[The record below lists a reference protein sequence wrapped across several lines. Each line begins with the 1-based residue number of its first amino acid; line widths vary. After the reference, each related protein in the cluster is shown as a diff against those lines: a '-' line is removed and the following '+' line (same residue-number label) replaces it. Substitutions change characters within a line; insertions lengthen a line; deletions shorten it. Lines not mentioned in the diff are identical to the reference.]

1 MSERRILEVRR
12 RAAPAPDR
20 ETGDRRGARLEAEV
34 HNVCVEWAR
43 WSRSRRLYGA
53 PPPVGSI
60 MAALVRVPGRSEGPN
75 ARCDPDMARF
85 QKAVIELGTGTER
98 RIFEAHFLSPML
110 NVSAVAEQ
118 LGVSRSHWYRTVNA
132 FARRAYSEAFGGIG
146 TGY

>member
-1 MSERRILEVRR
+1 MERRILEVRR

-20 ETGDRRGARLEAEV
+20 ETDRRGSRLEAEV

-43 WSRSRRLYGA
+43 WSRQRRLFGA

-60 MAALVRVPGRSEGPN
+60 MAVLVRIPGRSEGRD
-75 ARCDPDMARF
+75 ARISPEMARF
-85 QKAVIELGTGTER
+85 QQAVLELGTGTER
-98 RIFEAHFLSPML
+98 RIFEAHFLSPAL

-118 LGVSRSHWYRTVNA
+118 LGVSRTHWYRTVNA
-132 FARRAYSEAFGGIG
+132 CARRAYAAAFGGIG